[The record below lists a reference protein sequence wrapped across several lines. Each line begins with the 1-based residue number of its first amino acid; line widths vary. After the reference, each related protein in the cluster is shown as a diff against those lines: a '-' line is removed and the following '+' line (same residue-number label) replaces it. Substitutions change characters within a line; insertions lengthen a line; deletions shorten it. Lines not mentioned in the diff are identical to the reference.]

1 MSIEQEA
8 EAFMSG
14 KQLAFKDGL
23 ETGCDNLAKYLK
35 DNLWH
40 THELELTLDRLTE
53 VELWALRTAE
63 QYGIK

>member
-14 KQLAFKDGL
+14 KQQAFKDGL
-23 ETGCDNLAKYLK
+23 EAGCDNLTKYLK

-40 THELELTLDRLTE
+40 SHELERTLDKLTE

-63 QYGIK
+63 NYGIK